1 MANTKLSQNET
12 IHMPWKY
19 MDRKLAMEFNNGKKV
34 NPNNKFQPCKITT
47 NDVHQD
53 FQELQTL

>member
-19 MDRKLAMEFNNGKKV
+19 MDRKLAMEFNHGKKIT
-34 NPNNKFQPCKITT
+34 PTKISTMQNNNQ
-47 NDVHQD
+47 
-53 FQELQTL
+53 

>member
-1 MANTKLSQNET
+1 MANTKLSLNEP
-12 IHMPWKY
+12 IHRPWKY
-19 MDRKLAMEFNNGKKV
+19 MDKTLAMEFNHDKKI

-53 FQELQTL
+53 FQELQAL